1 MLQHT
6 LQRLLFALPVLFGV
20 LVLGFLLM
28 QVVPT
33 DPAMVRAGPNATLD
47 VIEAI
52 RHELGVDQPLWKQF
66 FIYVGKLLQGDL
78 GVSIINNV
86 PVAQELG
93 RTLGP
98 TLELMVASLIWA
110 IPLGITMGTIG
121 AYFRGALIDRA
132 IMAVSVAGVSV
143 PVFFL
148 GLVLIWL
155 LGFQYPVL
163 PFTGRAGPLWTLDG
177 FLAIILPAV
186 TLGGV
191 FVGPVARMTRTSV
204 LDVLGA
210 DHVRTARAKG
220 LTERAVVLR
229 HALRNALVPVV
240 TLIGLQIG
248 FLLGGAVV
256 TETVFSWPGVGRLAV
271 GAILSSDLPMAQGTI
286 IILSLGFILVNLVVD
301 ILYVVL
307 DPRVRG
313 VQ

>member
-1 MLQHT
+1 MLRHT
-6 LQRLLFALPVLFGV
+6 AERLLLAIPVLFGV
-20 LVLGFLLM
+20 LLLGFVLM

-33 DPAMVRAGPNATLD
+33 DPAIVRAGPTATMD
-47 VIEAI
+47 IIEAI
-52 RHELGVDQPLWKQF
+52 RRDLGLDQPLWRQF
-66 FIYVGKLLQGDL
+66 LIYIGKLVQGDL

-86 PVAQELG
+86 PVTQELG
-93 RTLGP
+93 ATIGP
-98 TLELMVASLIWA
+98 TLELMLASLIWA
-110 IPLGITMGTIG
+110 IPLGILMGTIG
-121 AYFRGALIDRA
+121 GYYRGTFLDRA

-155 LGFQYPVL
+155 LGFQYQIF
-163 PFTGRAGPLWTLDG
+163 PFTGRGGPLWTWEG
-177 FLAIILPAV
+177 IKAIVLPAL

-191 FVGPVARMTRTSV
+191 FVGPVARMTRSSV

-220 LTERAVVLR
+220 LPERQVVSR

-256 TETVFSWPGVGRLAV
+256 TETVFSWPGIGRLAV

-286 IILSLGFILVNLVVD
+286 IVLSLGFIIVNLAVD
-301 ILYVVL
+301 VLYAVL
-307 DPRVRG
+307 DPRVRNA
-313 VQ
+313 

>member
-1 MLQHT
+1 MLRHT
-6 LQRLLFALPVLFGV
+6 LQRLLLALPVLLGV
-20 LVLGFLLM
+20 LLLGFLLM

-33 DPAMVRAGPNATLD
+33 DPAQVRAGPTATQD
-47 VIEAI
+47 IVEAI
-52 RHELGVDQPLWKQF
+52 RRDLGLDQPLWKQF
-66 FIYVGKLLQGDL
+66 LTYVGRLLQGDL

-86 PVAQELG
+86 PVVQELG
-93 RTLGP
+93 NTIGP

-110 IPLGITMGTIG
+110 IPLGIAMGTVG
-121 AYFRGALIDRA
+121 AYFRGSILDRA
-132 IMAVSVAGVSV
+132 IMAVSVAGVSL

-148 GLVLIWL
+148 GLALIWL
-155 LGFQYPVL
+155 FGFKYPLL
-163 PFTGRAGPLWTLDG
+163 PFTGRMGPIWTWDG
-177 FLAIILPAV
+177 FLAIILPAI

-191 FVGPVARMTRTSV
+191 FVGPVARMTRSSV

-220 LTERAVVLR
+220 LTERAVVMR

-256 TETVFSWPGVGRLAV
+256 TETVFSWPGIGRLAV

-286 IILSLGFILVNLVVD
+286 IVLSLGFILINLAVD
-301 ILYVVL
+301 VLYAVL

-313 VQ
+313 A